1 METTSMFELK
11 NFLPYK
17 LSILSQSV
25 SGLIATEYE
34 SKFGLSMNQ
43 WRCLVIIN
51 ARQPITAQAIS
62 DLTLLDK
69 MTISRTVRTLKSRKL
84 IQTETP
90 GTDAR
95 RRLLS
100 LTKSGNQIYNEVI
113 PIAKNYESRLLASL
127 TPKEQH
133 TLEVVMA
140 KLLHGTRELSADNRN

>member
-1 METTSMFELK
+1 MFKLE

-51 ARQPITAQAIS
+51 AHQPITARTIS

-69 MTISRTVRTLKSRKL
+69 MTISRTVNSLKTRKL
-84 IQTETP
+84 VQIETS

-95 RRLLS
+95 RRLLT
-100 LTKSGNQIYNEVI
+100 LTKSGKQIYNEVI
-113 PIAKNYESRLLASL
+113 PIAKTYESKLLASL
-127 TPKEQH
+127 SQKEQH
-133 TLEVVMA
+133 ILEVVMT
-140 KLLHGTRELSADNRN
+140 KLLHGTRELSAHNRN

>member
-1 METTSMFELK
+1 MFELK

-51 ARQPITAQAIS
+51 SSQPITAQVIS

-69 MTISRTVRTLKSRKL
+69 MTISRTVRVLKTRQL
-84 IQTETP
+84 VQTETSEK
-90 GTDAR
+90 DAR
-95 RRLLS
+95 HRLLS
-100 LTKSGNQIYNEVI
+100 LTKSGKQIYDEVI

-127 TPKEQH
+127 TPNEQH
-133 TLEVVMA
+133 TLEVVMT
-140 KLLHGTRELSADNRN
+140 KLLHGTRELSAYNRT

>member
-1 METTSMFELK
+1 MFELED
-11 NFLPYK
+11 FLPYK

-51 ARQPITAQAIS
+51 ARQPITAQTIS

-69 MTISRTVRTLKSRKL
+69 MTISRTVKSLIARKL
-84 IQTETP
+84 VRTETS
-90 GTDAR
+90 GKDAR

-100 LTKSGNQIYNEVI
+100 LTKSGLQIYNEVI
-113 PIAKNYESRLLASL
+113 PIAKNYESKLLALL

-140 KLLHGTRELSADNRN
+140 KLLHGTRELSAHNRN

>member
-1 METTSMFELK
+1 MFELE

-51 ARQPITAQAIS
+51 ARQPVTAQAIS

-69 MTISRTVRTLKSRKL
+69 MTISRTVRALKARKL

-90 GTDAR
+90 DTDAR
-95 RRLLS
+95 RRPLS
-100 LTKSGNQIYNEVI
+100 LTKSGRQIYDEVI
-113 PIAKNYESRLLASL
+113 PIAKAYEFKLLALLSSE
-127 TPKEQH
+127 EQYI
-133 TLEVVMA
+133 LEVIMT
-140 KLLHGTRELSADNRN
+140 KLLHGTRELLVHNRN